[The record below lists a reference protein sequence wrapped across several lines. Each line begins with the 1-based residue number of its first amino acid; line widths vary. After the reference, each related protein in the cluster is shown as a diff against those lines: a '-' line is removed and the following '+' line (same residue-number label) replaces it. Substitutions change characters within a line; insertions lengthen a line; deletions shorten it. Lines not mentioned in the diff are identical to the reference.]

1 MQEALPEVET
11 LRERL
16 SEEKRKLDD
25 ELLKS
30 AGLENQ
36 LTRMEEDLNFKMQLL
51 VKELTEVRRWNQLL
65 ILQDWAAVVYFA
77 FAHIFSCL

>member
-1 MQEALPEVET
+1 MKNTIEFDDFCHLVEFGMFQKYVFLQEALPEVET

-51 VKELTEVRRWNQLL
+51 EKELTEVRQ
-65 ILQDWAAVVYFA
+65 
-77 FAHIFSCL
+77 

>member
-1 MQEALPEVET
+1 MPFGGIWNDFSNRFYFLQEALPEVET

-16 SEEKRKLDD
+16 SEEKRKLDE

-51 VKELTEVRRWNQLL
+51 EKELTEVRQ
-65 ILQDWAAVVYFA
+65 
-77 FAHIFSCL
+77 